1 MKILIDTQVLVWL
14 LDDRSNLGVKS
25 TQLLT
30 DTSNQVCVSYFSFYE
45 IAIKTSIGKMT
56 FEPSVI
62 DDLPKMGIDLIMP
75 SIKHLGEYKIY
86 NPDNKDPFDNA
97 LLTVASV
104 EKYVFM
110 TSDGKIL
117 DVETKGLNLLNA
129 KK

>member
-14 LDDRSNLGVKS
+14 LDDRSNLGVKA

-30 DTSNQVCVSYFSFYE
+30 DTSNQVYISYFSFYE

-75 SIKHLGEYKIY
+75 SIEHLAKYKIF
-86 NPDNKDPFDNA
+86 NPNNKDPFDNV
-97 LLTVASV
+97 LLTVASAT
-104 EKYVFM
+104 KYVFM
-110 TSDGKIL
+110 TSDEKIL
-117 DVETKGLNLLNA
+117 DVETKSLNIFNA
-129 KK
+129 TK